1 MKLMR
6 FVAQKG
12 NFGDDL
18 NDWIWDSLI
27 PGWQKWDESI
37 TLFGVGTLI
46 NERSI
51 SLYSHARVLV
61 LGTGVGYGKFHSYSA
76 PGGWDVRSV
85 RGRYSA
91 RALELPDDV
100 GMVDPAMLVADFP
113 EFSLPKKS
121 GAVLFIPH
129 HASVD
134 RHNWHEVTKKLG
146 VEYVNPRNDA
156 KIVISK
162 IASADK
168 VIAESMHAAIIAEAF
183 RVPWLP
189 VQVGP
194 TFNQDKW
201 NDFFDLVD
209 LFPPIHGFFPHLDR
223 LGKKISFPKLRRY
236 QRKIRAFSERF
247 FVELGLERALQL
259 TPFLGSGD
267 ELERRKTRYREMLSS
282 VVASYK

>member
-27 PGWQKWDESI
+27 PGWQKWDESV

-61 LGTGVGYGKFHSYSA
+61 LGTGVGYGNLQRYSA
-76 PGGWDVRSV
+76 PEAWDVRSV

-91 RALELPDDV
+91 RALALPDDL
-100 GMVDPAMLVADFP
+100 GMVDPAMLLADFP
-113 EFSLPKKS
+113 EFNPPKKS
-121 GAVLFIPH
+121 GAVVFIPH
-129 HASVD
+129 HASAD
-134 RHNWHEVTKKLG
+134 RHNWHEVTRKLG
-146 VEYVNPRNDA
+146 VEYVNPRDDA
-156 KIVISK
+156 RLVIRK
-162 IASADK
+162 IASAEK

-183 RVPWLP
+183 RVPWVP
-189 VQVGP
+189 VRVGP

-201 NDFFDLVD
+201 NDFFDLVGM
-209 LFPPIHGFFPHLDR
+209 FPPIHGFFPRLDS
-223 LGKKISFPKLRRY
+223 LGKTFSFPRLRRY

-247 FVELGLERALQL
+247 FVELGLERSLQL
-259 TPFLGSGD
+259 PPILGSVK
-267 ELERRKTRYREMLSS
+267 ELERRKAGYREILRS